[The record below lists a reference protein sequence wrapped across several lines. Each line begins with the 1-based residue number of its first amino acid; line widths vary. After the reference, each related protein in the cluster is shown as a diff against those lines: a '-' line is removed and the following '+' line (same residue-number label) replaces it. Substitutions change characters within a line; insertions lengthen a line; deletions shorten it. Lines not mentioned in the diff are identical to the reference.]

1 MKIKKCRSCSS
12 SSLKNAFDLGSQKL
26 TGVFPKTLNENIPSG
41 SLAMV
46 FCEKCKLL
54 QLENSF
60 NASMMYG
67 DNYGYMSSLN
77 PHMINHLKNKA
88 KKLNSF
94 MNLTKDDVV
103 IDIGSNDGTFLNFF
117 SSRLKLIGIDL
128 RFKEC
133 PYFVSLAGVLDIVI
147 AVPGHIGHKSMV
159 ERTEDEIEG
168 YYIKKIDHLN
178 IFCINLK
185 YYIYECFQMIKYG
198 LRTNQP
204 KSSMTFH
211 SGK

>member
-77 PHMINHLKNKA
+77 PHMINHLINHFVIREIHKFLFTMLCTKQKN
-88 KKLNSF
+88 
-94 MNLTKDDVV
+94 
-103 IDIGSNDGTFLNFF
+103 
-117 SSRLKLIGIDL
+117 R
-128 RFKEC
+128 
-133 PYFVSLAGVLDIVI
+133 Y
-147 AVPGHIGHKSMV
+147 
-159 ERTEDEIEG
+159 
-168 YYIKKIDHLN
+168 
-178 IFCINLK
+178 
-185 YYIYECFQMIKYG
+185 CF
-198 LRTNQP
+198 
-204 KSSMTFH
+204 
-211 SGK
+211 